1 MRRPDSLSAAA
12 ARRIALAAQGFA
24 RSRPEAPAG
33 RRHGRKLF
41 EHVGIIQV
49 DSVNV
54 VTRSQELPVFARL
67 GAHRRD
73 LLTSMV
79 AADELFEY
87 WAHEASLVPI
97 AMQPL
102 LRWRMDEARSGN
114 AWSGLVRFANEH
126 GPYIEAVL
134 AEVRERGPIAAGS
147 LSDPGE
153 RGGPWWGWNRGKR
166 ALEYLF
172 WCGDVTATRTST
184 FERVYRIAPASF
196 SSQPTPSP
204 SDARRELVAR
214 SARSLGIAT
223 VADLADYFR
232 LRTPDTKVAVDQLVE
247 DGRLVV
253 TEVEGWKAQAYRWVD
268 ATAPRNV
275 TRSALLSPFDSLV
288 WDRKRTERMFSF
300 RYRIEIYTP
309 APKRIYG
316 YYVMPFLWNGD
327 IVARVDLKADRQAGV
342 LRVPGAFS
350 ELGVPTGPVAEALS
364 AELTEMATW
373 LGLGAVAIGSRGDLA
388 QPLSDL
394 AGNCAR
400 V

>member
-1 MRRPDSLSAAA
+1 M
-12 ARRIALAAQGFA
+12 
-24 RSRPEAPAG
+24 
-33 RRHGRKLF
+33 
-41 EHVGIIQV
+41 GIIQV

-67 GAHRRD
+67 GAHPRD
-73 LLTSMV
+73 LLPSMV

-114 AWSGLVRFANEH
+114 AWRGLVRFAEEH
-126 GPYIEAVL
+126 GGYIEAVL
-134 AEVRERGPIAAGS
+134 AEVRDRGPIAASS
-147 LSDPGE
+147 LSDPGQ

-196 SSQPTPSP
+196 STSPTPSP
-204 SDARRELVAR
+204 SDARRGLVAR
-214 SARSLGIAT
+214 SAQSLGIAT

-232 LRTPDTKVAVDQLVE
+232 LRTADTKVAVDQLVE
-247 DGRLVV
+247 DGLLVV

-268 ATAPRNV
+268 ATAPRNAA
-275 TRSALLSPFDSLV
+275 RSALLSPFDSLV

-342 LRVPGAFS
+342 LRVPGAFA
-350 ELGVPTGPVAEALS
+350 ELGVPTGLVAEALA
-364 AELTEMATW
+364 AELTAMAAW
-373 LGLGAVAIGSRGDLA
+373 LGLGAVVIGTRGDLA
-388 QPLSDL
+388 RPLSET
-394 AGNCAR
+394 AGIGAQPT
-400 V
+400 